1 MPAAFL
7 GPSALYRTDVAR
19 TADNLG
25 GFKMIHYVWMFV
37 VGIVVGLVARAL
49 MPGAQH
55 MGILITGVLGVVGS
69 FIGGLVTRL
78 FHKPAE
84 GSMFHPAGFIMS
96 VIGAMILLFLWYK
109 FGARL

>member
-1 MPAAFL
+1 
-7 GPSALYRTDVAR
+7 
-19 TADNLG
+19 
-25 GFKMIHYVWMFV
+25 MIHYVWMFL